1 MFKLFNFP
9 RKTKKRRNSPDLK
22 VEDNE
27 LINQILENRWSMVSH
42 AGLVATAKAVHYVI
56 DNNIGGDFVEC
67 GVWRGGNAILAKS
80 IIERKASQK
89 KVWLYD
95 TFEGM
100 TEPGER
106 DVHRTTGEGALN
118 QYIKTKTNNGSE
130 WCYSDIE
137 EVKHNFSQANLTSR
151 GLHFV
156 KGDVAK
162 TLAEQLNL
170 PTSISVLRLDTDW
183 YESTLAEL
191 NALYPIVSVGGV
203 VLLDDYGT
211 WEGQKVAV
219 DEYWKSLE
227 FKPMLSVTD
236 HGRRSAIKL

>member
-1 MFKLFNFP
+1 M
-9 RKTKKRRNSPDLK
+9 
-22 VEDNE
+22 
-27 LINQILENRWSMVSH
+27 
-42 AGLVATAKAVHYVI
+42 
-56 DNNIGGDFVEC
+56 
-67 GVWRGGNAILAKS
+67 
-80 IIERKASQK
+80 
-89 KVWLYD
+89 
-95 TFEGM
+95 
-100 TEPGER
+100 
-106 DVHRTTGEGALN
+106 
-118 QYIKTKTNNGSE
+118 
-130 WCYSDIE
+130 
-137 EVKHNFSQANLTSR
+137 
-151 GLHFV
+151 HFV

-162 TLAEQLNL
+162 TLEEQGNL

-191 NALYPIVSVGGV
+191 NALYPMVSVGGV

>member
-1 MFKLFNFP
+1 MFKLFNFL
-9 RKTKKRRNSPDLK
+9 RKTKKRRSSLDLN

-80 IIERKASQK
+80 IIERRASQK

-100 TEPGER
+100 TEPGEK
-106 DVHRTTGEGALN
+106 DVHRSTGEDALN
-118 QYIKTKTNNGSE
+118 KYIKTKTSNGSE

-137 EVKHNFSQANLTSR
+137 EVRNNFAQANLTSR

-162 TLAEQLNL
+162 TLEEQGNL